1 MYHYSWWFILKEPPS
16 FLSGKDP
23 RGKKKTKEE
32 RTEGAVLLDF
42 KTKLNKKHVN
52 QLWLL
57 TEQAEAETSMVHNKD
72 YFIDKI
78 KYQHT
83 YS

>member
-52 QLWLL
+52 QL
-57 TEQAEAETSMVHNKD
+57 
-72 YFIDKI
+72 
-78 KYQHT
+78 
-83 YS
+83 